1 MCEGF
6 YPIHRLE
13 QQNLKVTFE
22 KEVLKRAEKLQKML
36 IEKNIS
42 TSIIETRAKIGGGS
56 MPEETVP
63 SYALVFT
70 GDAVKLEKYF
80 RTGDIN
86 IIGRVADDSFI
97 LDIKTIRDE
106 DMEIIVE
113 KAINM

>member
-1 MCEGF
+1 
-6 YPIHRLE
+6 
-13 QQNLKVTFE
+13 
-22 KEVLKRAEKLQKML
+22 
-36 IEKNIS
+36 
-42 TSIIETRAKIGGGS
+42 

-63 SYALVFT
+63 SYALVFI

-97 LDIKTIRDE
+97 LDMKTIRDE